1 MPPVNRTVPDDGYVL
16 CTDCD
21 GSGLCMV
28 CGGKGNLG
36 GKQCNLCFGGKK
48 CRLCGGSGQLRRED
62 DGGTA
67 ALVARS
73 SPECRLYIHN
83 TPHTCGERAFPAK
96 ARIDRTERRMI
107 ATYEGPCPKC
117 AKPRKFEFLLDAETP
132 PPAPA
137 YGGAKPSTLIDAGQ
151 FMKAADDAAKQVPE
165 SPAGLTPEQ
174 LLLGRE
180 QMAEAAAAVEEVL
193 KFIPPGQD
201 KVPASAF
208 FTGAGQD
215 VYAREVG
222 RFTRTRLESVLETYR
237 TAVRAFDR
245 AKAGGAHYV
254 RGTQLA
260 KDLLEGM
267 DAPVDPARIAQNE
280 EHERRNAE
288 LLEVYYVR
296 SGQQPPTARTAAEME
311 IAMRLVPCER
321 CASREVAKPAVR
333 GSGTAWTLDAVCAK
347 CGDERTMAFTT
358 KGDPRSVAHAADEL
372 GPGPSLWI
380 RKETFDA
387 ELARLLPQVDRDPS
401 AAHQALLCV
410 NELIKLVRPGKEL
423 DKLLVHRA
431 ALLARKG

>member
-28 CGGKGNLG
+28 CGGKGNVG

-62 DGGTA
+62 DG
-67 ALVARS
+67 
-73 SPECRLYIHN
+73 
-83 TPHTCGERAFPAK
+83 
-96 ARIDRTERRMI
+96 
-107 ATYEGPCPKC
+107 
-117 AKPRKFEFLLDAETP
+117 
-132 PPAPA
+132 
-137 YGGAKPSTLIDAGQ
+137 
-151 FMKAADDAAKQVPE
+151 
-165 SPAGLTPEQ
+165 
-174 LLLGRE
+174 
-180 QMAEAAAAVEEVL
+180 
-193 KFIPPGQD
+193 
-201 KVPASAF
+201 
-208 FTGAGQD
+208 
-215 VYAREVG
+215 
-222 RFTRTRLESVLETYR
+222 
-237 TAVRAFDR
+237 DR

-267 DAPVDPARIAQNE
+267 DAPDDPARIAQNE

-296 SGQQPPTARTAAEME
+296 SGQQPPTARTTAEME
-311 IAMRLVPCER
+311 LAMRLVPCER

-372 GPGPSLWI
+372 GPGPSLWS

-387 ELARLLPQVDRDPS
+387 ELTRLLPQVDRDPS

-431 ALLARKG
+431 ALLAKKS